1 MNEEQRKGLMRYSVH
16 QAVLARPEH
25 TASSPCL
32 LTHLPFPPTLQP
44 RQHLGRK
51 LQEELNV
58 QWKFLTNSQHP
69 VMIISL
75 LFSSL
80 TL

>member
-32 LTHLPFPPTLQP
+32 LPFPPTLQP
-44 RQHLGRK
+44 RQYLGRK

-75 LFSSL
+75 LFPSL